1 MRSSREN
8 IGMRR
13 EENGECQYL
22 RDKSSKRD
30 REGRDEG
37 EMERK
42 REKDEERPRERKAGK
57 EPDHCL
63 G

>member
-1 MRSSREN
+1 MKSSREN

-37 EMERK
+37 ENG
-42 REKDEERPRERKAGK
+42 EKERER
-57 EPDHCL
+57 
-63 G
+63 